1 MQKMKNLA
9 YIVVMLLVLTS
20 CGEYQK
26 VLNKGTVEDQYKMAV
41 KMYEAQKYG
50 KALRLFEKIV
60 PSYRGKPQMERI
72 QFMIAQ
78 SNFNEKNYSLAGY
91 YFNRFTGNY
100 PKSSK
105 QEEAAFFVESFKQLS
120 QVENLKP
127 YDDLESQKLYWNEKL
142 SQEFD
147 LKVLLHGTPDVELVK
162 TILALTDDLEIKKTT
177 VKSLQNTQKRIA
189 SKEEEMEKMIE
200 LSKEEE
206 TSRR

>member
-1 MQKMKNLA
+1 M
-9 YIVVMLLVLTS
+9 
-20 CGEYQK
+20 
-26 VLNKGTVEDQYKMAV
+26 
-41 KMYEAQKYG
+41 
-50 KALRLFEKIV
+50 
-60 PSYRGKPQMERI
+60 
-72 QFMIAQ
+72 
-78 SNFNEKNYSLAGY
+78 
-91 YFNRFTGNY
+91 
-100 PKSSK
+100 
-105 QEEAAFFVESFKQLS
+105 S